1 MESLLHRDATH
12 KDIWLKLILAIPVV
26 IILIPALYSLA
37 SNDTRTAYEMLVI
50 VAVIIIVMWLII
62 PRQYLIFD
70 NKVKIVLGGP
80 FSFSVHFNTIK
91 TARIPK
97 GTTFGVNFPSS
108 LSSNHVVEI
117 VRNRRLGVTITPNER
132 DLFLKTLEKALSDWK
147 TYQNRG
153 VQ

>member
-1 MESLLHRDATH
+1 MEALVHRDATH
-12 KDIWLKLILAIPVV
+12 RDIGLKLVLSIPIV
-26 IILIPALYSLA
+26 IILIPALLYLA
-37 SNDTRTAYEMLVI
+37 SNDSKTAYEMLAIVVVI
-50 VAVIIIVMWLII
+50 VIVIWLIL

-70 NKVKIVLGGP
+70 DRLKIVLGGP
-80 FSFSVHFNTIK
+80 LSFNVPFHTIK

-108 LSSNHVVEI
+108 LSSKHVVEI
-117 VRNRRLGVTITPNER
+117 VRNRRMSVTITPDDR